1 MTQFWASF
9 AANDVAQPTG
19 GREAWPAYMYR
30 DDATAAKSNTM
41 QLDIELEVRDTEA
54 AVSLSPRV
62 LPQQCSV
69 RAPRDVLTPQVGIC
83 HAFRC
88 ALSLSVSLSVSLFCC
103 RFGVGLARIQGRR
116 LSVLGARA
124 AAKTY
129 MKGHV

>member
-19 GREAWPAYMYR
+19 GREAWPAYIYR

-88 ALSLSVSLSVSLFCC
+88 ALSLSVSLSLCLSLFS
-103 RFGVGLARIQGRR
+103 F
-116 LSVLGARA
+116 
-124 AAKTY
+124 
-129 MKGHV
+129 